1 MAGWYNGIRP
11 EDTCPECNRAQAN
24 QILGA
29 DNKVDLYICSRCGHE
44 WSPSVKEIGIIN
56 LGVKEFVIRARS
68 APAAEAIDPAGAA
81 EARKFEEVLGGTE
94 IDN

>member
-24 QILGA
+24 QIQGA

-44 WSPSVKEIGIIN
+44 WSPSVKEIGFGF
-56 LGVKEFVIRARS
+56 GVKEIVIRARS
-68 APAAEAIDPAGAA
+68 APAAEA
-81 EARKFEEVLGGTE
+81 RKLIIE
-94 IDN
+94 N